1 MSEIIEVASLA
12 ESETNS
18 NQEENSDFVDW
29 INGFSVQENFYLNYP
44 FDKWQT
50 ICSVFWLLIFIIV
63 AIILILISKK

>member
-18 NQEENSDFVDW
+18 NQQENSDFVDW
-29 INGFSVQENFYLNYP
+29 INGFSFQENFYLNYP

-50 ICSVFWLLIFIIV
+50 MCSLFWVLIFIIV
-63 AIILILISKK
+63 AVILILISKK